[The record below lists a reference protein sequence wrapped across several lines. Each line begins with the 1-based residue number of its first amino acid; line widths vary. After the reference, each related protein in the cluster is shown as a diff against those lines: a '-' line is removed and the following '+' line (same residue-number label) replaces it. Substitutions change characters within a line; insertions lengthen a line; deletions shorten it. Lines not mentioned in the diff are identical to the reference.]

1 MKNLFKKREVCR
13 LCGNNNLDMALS
25 IGESP
30 VAEKYELTKK
40 KAKSHQFVSLDLYFC
55 NRCYHVQL
63 IHIIDP
69 DYLWSDFTFKTGNKD
84 ILVEHIHEEVKKIML
99 FSGIQKDD
107 YVIDVG
113 SNDGTLLKC
122 FKDNGI
128 NNIIGVEPVYEIAN
142 EAIKNGVETINEYM
156 NMNTAKKLLNRYNY
170 AKIVT
175 AFNVYAHADD
185 LEEMTK
191 AIQHILA
198 KNGLFI
204 FEVSYLLNV
213 INKMLIGTIFHE
225 HLSYHSVVSIDRFLS
240 TMDLELINVYE
251 ADEQGGSLIGY
262 AQHKGGPFDKNI
274 SITKYINN
282 EIEFGIDK
290 LSTFNVF
297 QKKLNN
303 LKNSIHELINNI
315 NKENKTLAAYGA
327 ARSGA
332 TLMSFFDLGS
342 FIEFIVD
349 DNKEK
354 HHKYSPGHGVK
365 VLSSDA
371 IYDIKP
377 DYMFILAWMHS
388 EAIINNNIPYL
399 VEGGKFIEI
408 HPDLRIID
416 INTLN

>member
-1 MKNLFKKREVCR
+1 
-13 LCGNNNLDMALS
+13 
-25 IGESP
+25 
-30 VAEKYELTKK
+30 
-40 KAKSHQFVSLDLYFC
+40 
-55 NRCYHVQL
+55 
-63 IHIIDP
+63 
-69 DYLWSDFTFKTGNKD
+69 
-84 ILVEHIHEEVKKIML
+84 
-99 FSGIQKDD
+99 
-107 YVIDVG
+107 
-113 SNDGTLLKC
+113 
-122 FKDNGI
+122 
-128 NNIIGVEPVYEIAN
+128 
-142 EAIKNGVETINEYM
+142 
-156 NMNTAKKLLNRYNY
+156 
-170 AKIVT
+170 
-175 AFNVYAHADD
+175 
-185 LEEMTK
+185 
-191 AIQHILA
+191 
-198 KNGLFI
+198 
-204 FEVSYLLNV
+204 
-213 INKMLIGTIFHE
+213 
-225 HLSYHSVVSIDRFLS
+225 
-240 TMDLELINVYE
+240 MDLELINVYE

-274 SITKYINN
+274 SITKYINT